1 VLIIAAAHLAV
12 FRITLTT
19 HSHLGVLGAGTGTPV
34 TTLATCEVTLL
45 TYFTLLVDAR
55 FAVLPNWNCLWL
67 ISTLLVVADDIKDE
81 SEVRP
86 LIKVGAGDPLIEWM
100 RFVEGDWGIFE
111 FPSLMGPMGPKLA
124 NDPMFTVMPEG
135 FIKGLGDC
143 EFDWGCKGLG
153 KVFMVPSGRISFS
166 LGVLD
171 ECSKVDF
178 EVMRAFLGS
187 GSFATLLIVAIAC
200 FMGRGDTGRIS
211 GCVRT
216 LARKSPTS
224 SNMHRSIMDCVSP
237 SERFLTLVTRR
248 CSSAEPITMRPD
260 WTLSLSRRS
269 SMSAWRAEGAFCP
282 ITNRMGHV
290 MSNRLSSA

>member
-1 VLIIAAAHLAV
+1 V
-12 FRITLTT
+12 
-19 HSHLGVLGAGTGTPV
+19 
-34 TTLATCEVTLL
+34 
-45 TYFTLLVDAR
+45 
-55 FAVLPNWNCLWL
+55 
-67 ISTLLVVADDIKDE
+67 ISTLLVVADVINDE
-81 SEVRP
+81 NEVRP

-100 RFVEGDWGIFE
+100 RFVDGEWGILE
-111 FPSLMGPMGPKLA
+111 FPSLMGPIGPKLA
-124 NDPMFTVMPEG
+124 NDPMFTVMPDG

-143 EFDWGCKGLG
+143 EFDWGCNGLG
-153 KVFMVPSGRISFS
+153 TLLMAPSRVSFS
-166 LGVLD
+166 FGVRG

-178 EVMRAFLGS
+178 VVMRAFLGS
-187 GSFATLLIVAIAC
+187 GSFATLAMVAKAC
-200 FMGRGDTGRIS
+200 LRGRGETGRII

-224 SNMHRSIMDCVSP
+224 SNMHLSIMDCVSP

-269 SMSAWRAEGAFCP
+269 SMSACRADGAFCP

-290 MSNRLSSA
+290 ISKRLSSA